1 MCTITA
7 VCHGEEDGRIEKCAR
22 QLLDVDAPGVVID
35 RDVGLIVT
43 IVAVGVAERAAS
55 LLDGLDTE
63 RAVVLDTPAERVSV
77 SVELRTS
84 I

>member
-1 MCTITA
+1 MS
-7 VCHGEEDGRIEKCAR
+7 CAR
-22 QLLDVDAPGVVID
+22 HLLDVDVPGVVID
-35 RDVGLIVT
+35 RDVGLLVT

-55 LLDGLDTE
+55 LLDDLDTE

>member
-1 MCTITA
+1 MS
-7 VCHGEEDGRIEKCAR
+7 CAR
-22 QLLDVDAPGVVID
+22 HLLDVDAPGVVID
-35 RDVGLIVT
+35 RDVGLLVT

-55 LLDGLDTE
+55 LLDDLDTE